1 METSARSMPTT
12 SWLRSPRF
20 KLNRKDLLSIGKSL
34 LLTLGGAAL
43 LLLSEALSLIDCP
56 PGSMSAVVAPFVAN
70 LLWKWGRDAR
80 APWEKATKVRLAAE
94 RMRRGGVDA

>member
-1 METSARSMPTT
+1 MATP
-12 SWLRSPRF
+12 LRSPRF
-20 KLNRKDLLSIGKSL
+20 QLNKKDLLSIGKSL

-43 LLLSEALSLIDCP
+43 ILLSDALSMIAWP

-80 APWEKATKVRLAAE
+80 APWEKTTSSRHEDKRI
-94 RMRRGGVDA
+94 RRGGVNG